1 MTSDVDTIDALFA
14 RYGPIYRWLVT
25 LTVMIGAIAMGFAT
39 SMVNVAVPAVMGA
52 YGVGLD
58 QAQWMATGFLATMST
73 TMLLSSW
80 LIEVLGQRVTYF
92 LTMTVFAAGSL
103 ISATAPNIDLLV
115 IGRVFQGAATGVG
128 QPLAMFSIFSV
139 FPPERR
145 GMAVGLYGLG
155 TVLAPTFGPI
165 LAGLAIDNIS
175 WRYLFFLPLPFC
187 LPALLMCL
195 IFMPTK
201 KLARTLPPFDWT
213 GFALIFVATFLLL
226 GGLSNG
232 QRWGWGS
239 NAIVLQLFGGS
250 ALIGVF
256 VWWETKAPYPFLDLS
271 LFQDRQFAL
280 IMLAGFVFGAGLF
293 ASGYF
298 IPVFVQTIQNYS
310 ATDAGLL
317 LAFGG
322 LIMMVFFPL
331 AGRITDSVSSHIP
344 ISGGLLIF
352 AIGFFLISVID
363 VNTGFWALIG
373 YTSINRIGLSIAIP
387 SLSAGALK
395 AVPTEKLARGASSAT
410 FFRNLG
416 GGFGITLLTAFF
428 EHRAQSHS
436 EALTTTQTS
445 ANSTTFELLGT
456 VSRLL
461 GEFGMPDPVQ
471 VNGALDYLSKVI
483 HAQASTLG
491 FQDTFMVIAI
501 VALIAA
507 GPAWMIGPDSRSRRK

>member
-1 MTSDVDTIDALFA
+1 MATDIDTIDTLFA
-14 RYGPIYRWLVT
+14 RYGPAYRWLVT

-92 LTMTVFAAGSL
+92 MTMIVFAAGSTM
-103 ISATAPNIDLLV
+103 SATAPNIELLV
-115 IGRVFQGAATGVG
+115 LGRILQGAATGVG

-139 FPPERR
+139 FPPEKR

-165 LAGLAIDNIS
+165 LGGLAIDHVS
-175 WRYLFFLPLPFC
+175 WRYLFYLPLPFC
-187 LPALLMCL
+187 FPAMLMCL

-201 KLARTLPPFDWT
+201 KLARRLPPFDWT
-213 GFALIFVATFLLL
+213 GFALIFTATFLLL

-232 QRWGWGS
+232 QRWGWTS
-239 NAIVLQLFGGS
+239 DAIVLKLVGGA
-250 ALIGVF
+250 ALMGVF
-256 VWWETKAPYPFLDLS
+256 IWWETKATYPFLDLS
-271 LFQDRQFAL
+271 LFRNHQFAL

-317 LAFGG
+317 LAPGG
-322 LIMMVFFPL
+322 LVMMIFFPL
-331 AGRITDSVSSHIP
+331 AGRITDSFPAHMP
-344 ISGGLLIF
+344 IAGGLLIF
-352 AIGFFLISVID
+352 SIGFFLISVVD
-363 VNTGFWALIG
+363 VNTGFWALVG
-373 YTSINRIGLSIAIP
+373 YTAINRIGLSLAIP

-395 AVPTEKLARGASSAT
+395 AVPPEKLARGASSAT

-416 GGFGITLLTAFF
+416 GGFGISLLTAFF
-428 EHRAQSHS
+428 EHRAQFHGQ
-436 EALTTTQTS
+436 ALTATQTS
-445 ANSTTFELLGT
+445 GNQTTVELLGS
-456 VSRLL
+456 VRHLL
-461 GEFGMPDPVQ
+461 GEIGMPAGVQ
-471 VNGALDYLSKVI
+471 ASGALDYLSKI
-483 HAQASTLG
+483 IEAQASTLG
-491 FQDTFMVIAI
+491 FQDTFLAIAL
-501 VALIAA
+501 VSLIAV
-507 GPAWMIGPDSRSRRK
+507 GPAWMIGQVNRKRRR